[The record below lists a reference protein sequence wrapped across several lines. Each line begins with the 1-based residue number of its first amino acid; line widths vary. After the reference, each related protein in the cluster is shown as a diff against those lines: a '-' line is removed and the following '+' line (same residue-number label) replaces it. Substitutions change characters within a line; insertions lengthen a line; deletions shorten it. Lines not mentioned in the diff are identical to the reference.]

1 MPIYYDLVRR
11 LDPRKTGEPQP
22 FYPQAKAQGTIGL
35 KELLED
41 MGTKVDEATLLRT
54 LTALRGAVCKELMR
68 SRRVHIEGWGTF
80 FVRLEGRPVDDPE
93 EIHAQSISVADIT
106 FQPEKDFV
114 HACRQGKIV
123 RDDNGFAASK
133 ACTLD
138 EQLRILADHFAE
150 ESELTA
156 TRFKHLTGLI
166 GGKAYEALD
175 ELMEKGYLLRKGRRA
190 STHYVRTDK
199 PLE

>member
-35 KELLED
+35 KELLDD
-41 MGTKVDEATLLRT
+41 MGTKVDEATLLRV
-54 LTALRGAVCKELMR
+54 LTALRGAVCTELMR
-68 SRRVHIEGWGTF
+68 SRRVHIQGWGTF

-93 EIHAQSISVADIT
+93 EIHAQSIRVADIT
-106 FQPEKDFV
+106 FQPEEAFV
-114 HACRQGKIV
+114 QACRQGKIE
-123 RDDNGFAASK
+123 RDDKGFATSK
-133 ACTLD
+133 AYTL
-138 EQLRILADHFAE
+138 EELVQILADHFAN

-156 TRFKHLTGLI
+156 SAFKRLTGLI
-166 GGKAYEALD
+166 GRKAYDALS
-175 ELMEKGYLLRKGRRA
+175 ELVEEGYLLRKGRRA
-190 STHYVRTDK
+190 ATHYVRTDR

>member
-11 LDPRKTGEPQP
+11 LDSRKTGEPQP
-22 FYPQAKAQGTIGL
+22 FYPQAKAQGTVGL
-35 KELLED
+35 KELLDD
-41 MGTKVDEATLLRT
+41 MSTKVDEATLART
-54 LTALRGAVCKELMR
+54 LMALRGAVCKELMR

-93 EIHAQSISVADIT
+93 DIHAQSIRVADIT
-106 FQPEKDFV
+106 FRPEEAFV
-114 HACRQGKIV
+114 QACRQGKIE
-123 RDDNGFAASK
+123 RDDDGFAASR
-133 ACTLD
+133 AYTLED
-138 EQLRILADHFAE
+138 LLRILADHFAT

-156 TRFKHLTGLI
+156 TTFKRLTGLI
-166 GGKAYEALD
+166 GRKSYEALA
-175 ELMEKGYLLRKGRRA
+175 ELVEKGYILRKGRRA